1 MSFQSKALREKANKL
16 AVQAQDLNRN
26 GLETTE
32 KRMQFDKLMDDA
44 EKAVNEAR
52 KLENEE
58 SRSAVVADAINRD
71 KFDSLLSPKQK
82 EYRNAF
88 AGYLRSGINGLRQED
103 RTILRAQHE
112 ERNMEL
118 RTNDQTNS
126 MWGNVTGQSYS
137 GTSGT
142 QGGVFVPASFQYEV
156 DVATKYYA
164 RMMDDG
170 VCRLLKTATGAVLPF
185 PTSND
190 TGNEAAVLAD
200 ATQDSEQSVPV
211 GVVNFGAYKYT
222 SRIIRVSVELLQDSA
237 FNLED
242 FLKDQ
247 FAVRFGRAY
256 ESAFTTGSGS
266 TMPTGILTA
275 ILASGATPVVALGSS
290 ANDGVGT
297 AQNSIGTQDLV
308 ALEHSVDPSYR
319 IKPNSGFM
327 FHDQTLKVLKQLLD
341 KYGRPIWQAGIGQGV
356 SATILGYPYT
366 INQSLPQIGGT
377 GTKSTALFGDMSK
390 FVIRSVRDMSVL
402 RLDERYAD
410 YGQVGFIAF
419 SRVDSNLVDAGTHPI
434 NSLQSHS

>member
-26 GLETTE
+26 GLDTTE
-32 KRMQFDKLMDDA
+32 KRMSFDKLMDDA

-58 SRSAVVADAINRD
+58 SRSAVVAEAINRD
-71 KFDSLLSPKQK
+71 KIDSLLSPKQK
-82 EYRNAF
+82 EYRTAF
-88 AGYLRSGINGLRQED
+88 AGFLRNGISGLAQED
-103 RTILRAQHE
+103 RTILRAAQLE
-112 ERNMEL
+112 M
-118 RTNDQTNS
+118 RTDDQTTS
-126 MWGNVTGQSYS
+126 MWGRVTGQSYN

-164 RMMDDG
+164 RMMDDS
-170 VCRLLKTATGAVLPF
+170 VCRVLKTATGAVLPF
-185 PTSND
+185 PMSND
-190 TGNEAAVLAD
+190 TANNAAVLAD
-200 ATQDSEQSVPV
+200 ATQETELSIPV
-211 GVVNFGAYKYT
+211 GVTNFGAWKF
-222 SRIIRVSVELLQDSA
+222 SSKIIRVAVELLQDSA

-242 FLKDQ
+242 FLKSA
-247 FAVRFGRAY
+247 FAERFGRAY
-256 ESAFTTGSGS
+256 EQYFTTGNGS
-266 TMPTGILTA
+266 NQPTGILTA
-275 ILASGATPVVALGSS
+275 VLASGATPVVALGSS

-419 SRVDSNLVDAGTHPI
+419 SRVDSNLVDAGTHPV

>member
-26 GLETTE
+26 GLDTTE
-32 KRMQFDKLMDDA
+32 KRMSFDKLMDDA

-58 SRSAVVADAINRD
+58 ARTAVVADAINRD
-71 KFDSLLSPKQK
+71 KIDSLLSPKQK
-82 EYRNAF
+82 EYRTAF
-88 AGYLRSGINGLRQED
+88 AGFLRSGMTGLSQED
-103 RTILRAQHE
+103 RTVLRAAQLE
-112 ERNMEL
+112 M
-118 RTNDQTNS
+118 RTDDQTNS
-126 MWGNVTGQSYS
+126 MWGRVTGQSYN

-164 RMMDDG
+164 RMMDDN
-170 VCRLLKTATGAVLPF
+170 VCRVIKTATGAVLPF

-200 ATQDSEQSVPV
+200 AVQDSEVPV
-211 GVVNFGAYKYT
+211 PVSVVNFGAYKYS
-222 SRIIRVSVELLQDSA
+222 SRIIRVAVELLQDSA

-242 FLKDQ
+242 FLKDA
-247 FAVRFGRAY
+247 FATRFGRAY
-256 ESAFTTGSGS
+256 ESAFTTGAGM
-266 TMPTGILTA
+266 TAPTGILTA
-275 ILASGATPVVALGSS
+275 VLASGATPIVAVGSS

-341 KYGRPIWQAGIGQGV
+341 KYGRPIWQAGIGENVG
-356 SATILGYPYT
+356 ATILGYPYT

-390 FVIRSVRDMSVL
+390 FVIRSVRDMNVL

-419 SRVDSNLVDAGTHPI
+419 SRVDSNLVDAGTHPV